1 MKRKTTF
8 SRKVAYLVAI
18 AALLIPI
25 SFLSAPAA
33 KRNEGGGVLSRMRR
47 EHKLSQAQLGKIDP
61 ASATMSLAT
70 LGLGG
75 VAANLLWDRAIHYK
89 KTENWDSFMA
99 TLNQITKLQPNFV
112 SVWQFQAW
120 NIAYNVSVEFD
131 NYKHRYHWVKK
142 GVNYL
147 IEGTEYNA
155 DEPLLLSEAGW
166 FFGHKLGRADEY
178 RQFRRLFR
186 DDDDF
191 HKELPIRLDDVRGP
205 DAKPDNWMVAHQ
217 WFKRAELAVDRGAR
231 IKRLAT
237 RYWMGKNPVVDKK
250 QSPLR
255 GKNPLVFFSE
265 PAKALINFADA
276 IEEDG
281 YLDQKA
287 RIAWRNAQ
295 RAWTEYGNRDI
306 LSSYG
311 IRLHLN
317 DYERVDEAAESALR
331 SLQSIT
337 TGIEERLIEEK
348 RANLTDEERAVL
360 DIPQSERDRKQSDLA
375 RQVTEK
381 LMLSPEEIAAAAPE
395 DVRAEATKFAQ
406 TILKNKE
413 LARIIR
419 RYRDIVNFEYWRTRC
434 IAEQEENTLEAR
446 RLVRQA
452 DQAFDATDLVKSRQL
467 YEEAWDRWAIV
478 FDKYPVMVDD
488 VEGEDVMDSV
498 RRYEDLLGQLDESFP
513 PPGFKLVKLLQ
524 AYSDDYQALA
534 ADEAD
539 TAPAQA
545 ATSTAQEEAG
555 TPPEQT
561 GTVPEQTG
569 TVPEPSGTADD
580 PPPSATS
587 STAELPSETAT
598 SPDEEAQDKAQDDAA
613 PPTRDPTVP
622 KPNKDLP

>member
-1 MKRKTTF
+1 MKRKSTF
-8 SRKVAYLVAI
+8 NRKVAYLVAI
-18 AALLIPI
+18 AALFSPI

-33 KRNEGGGVLSRMRR
+33 KRDEGGGVLSRMRR
-47 EHKLSQAQLGKIDP
+47 EYKLSQAQLGKIDP

-131 NYKHRYHWVKK
+131 NYRHRYHWVKK

-147 IEGTEYNA
+147 IEGTEYNV

-178 RQFRRLFR
+178 KQFRRLFR

-205 DAKPDNWMVAHQ
+205 DAKPDNWKVAYQ

-250 QSPLR
+250 QSPLH

-265 PAKALINFADA
+265 PPKALINFADA

-287 RIAWRNAQ
+287 IIAWRNAQ

-317 DYERVDEAAESALR
+317 DYERANETAEEALDRLEPLTA
-331 SLQSIT
+331 
-337 TGIEERLIEEK
+337 GIADRLIEEK
-348 RANLTDEERAVL
+348 RANLSDEERAVL
-360 DIPQSERDRKQSDLA
+360 DIPPSEQDRKQSDLA
-375 RQVTEK
+375 RQAVDKLEVT
-381 LMLSPEEIAAAAPE
+381 PEEIAAAAPE
-395 DVRAEATKFAQ
+395 DVREEAKKLAQ
-406 TILKNKE
+406 TIVTNKE
-413 LARIIR
+413 LAEIIR

-452 DQAFDATDLVKSRQL
+452 DEAYDAADLVNSRKL
-467 YEEAWDRWAIV
+467 YEDAWDRWAIV

-498 RRYEDLLGQLDESFP
+498 RRYENLLGQLDEAFP
-513 PPGFKLVKLLQ
+513 PPGFKLDRLLQ
-524 AYSDDYQALA
+524 AYSDDFQGVA

-539 TAPAQA
+539 TAPD
-545 ATSTAQEEAG
+545 E
-555 TPPEQT
+555 PPTGEST
-561 GTVPEQTG
+561 GTSPDADANAERQT
-569 TVPEPSGTADD
+569 TDNQAPNDEAADEAISRTPTPEPS
-580 PPPSATS
+580 P
-587 STAELPSETAT
+587 E
-598 SPDEEAQDKAQDDAA
+598 
-613 PPTRDPTVP
+613 PTPQKEVP
-622 KPNKDLP
+622 